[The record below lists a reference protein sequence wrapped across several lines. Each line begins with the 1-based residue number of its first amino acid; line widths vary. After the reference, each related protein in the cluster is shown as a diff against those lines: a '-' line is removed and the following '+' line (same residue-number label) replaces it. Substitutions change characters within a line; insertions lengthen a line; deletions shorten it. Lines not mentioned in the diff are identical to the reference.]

1 MVAMAHEI
9 GMKVVAEGIETQMEY
24 NYVNRIGV
32 DEMQGNLLSKPLDV
46 DAMTVALFSDKTRH
60 KRTG

>member
-9 GMKVVAEGIETQMEY
+9 DLKVVAEGIENQIEY

-46 DAMTVALFSDKTRH
+46 DTMTAALFPDKSRQT
-60 KRTG
+60 RTG